1 MRQLPALTLSQLDY
15 LVAVADS
22 PSWAAAAATRQ
33 VTPSA
38 LSQGLAELERRL
50 GVRLFEREGRRRT
63 LAPTAT
69 EVLAYARRVLADTDD
84 LARWLDQVRSGQAG
98 PFRLGMIDAAA
109 LGHWPHTLQAL
120 RSEHESVSLQL
131 SIGPSGQLLDQLQ
144 SNQLDLAVIVAP
156 AEMPP
161 GIDWTDLIR
170 DPLAVYAPPGVTPG
184 PPSTWGPWVSF
195 PATSHTRR
203 LIDEQLRRLGATV
216 NVQSESH
223 QPEVLKEM
231 VRLGL
236 GWTVLPVIQA
246 ENGPAPLTRAQPEPL
261 LERRLIAARRIGRLP
276 HALTDWFIDQLTAD
290 QRAGSQPS

>member
-22 PSWAAAAATRQ
+22 PSWAAAATRH

-50 GVRLFEREGRRRT
+50 GVRLFERDGRRRT

-84 LARWLDQVRSGQAG
+84 LSRWLDQVRSGQAG

-120 RSEHESVSLQL
+120 RSKHESVSLQL

-144 SNQLDLAVIVAP
+144 ANQLDLAVIVAP

-161 GIDWTDLIR
+161 GIEWTDLIR
-170 DPLAVYAPPGVTPG
+170 DPLAGC
-184 PPSTWGPWVSF
+184 
-195 PATSHTRR
+195 
-203 LIDEQLRRLGATV
+203 
-216 NVQSESH
+216 
-223 QPEVLKEM
+223 
-231 VRLGL
+231 
-236 GWTVLPVIQA
+236 
-246 ENGPAPLTRAQPEPL
+246 
-261 LERRLIAARRIGRLP
+261 
-276 HALTDWFIDQLTAD
+276 
-290 QRAGSQPS
+290 

>member
-22 PSWAAAAATRQ
+22 RSWAGAAATRG

-50 GVRLFEREGRRRT
+50 GVRLFERDGRRRT
-63 LAPTAT
+63 LAPTAA

-84 LARWLDQVRSGQAG
+84 LARWLDQVRSGHAG

-144 SNQLDLAVIVAP
+144 ANQLDLAVIVAP

-161 GIDWTDLIR
+161 GIDWTDLLR
-170 DPLAVYAPPGVTPG
+170 DPLAVYAPPGVVPG

-195 PATSHTRR
+195 PAASHTRR
-203 LIDEQLRRLGATV
+203 LIDEQLRRVGATV
-216 NVQSESH
+216 DVQSESH

-246 ENGPAPLTRAQPEPL
+246 EGGVSPLIRAQPEPL
-261 LERRLIAARRIGRLP
+261 LERRLVAARRNGRLP
-276 HALTDWFIDQLTAD
+276 HPLTDWFIKQLVA
-290 QRAGSQPS
+290 